1 MNTWLNVAESL
12 VAGLAGMGITIATA
26 FYLGRLSREYQTNAE
41 SNELNTRL
49 LKLLNEGN
57 IENCEKTRLIEQM
70 KRAGRKRREEVKAL
84 KKALKTK
91 KETAESG
98 DDLLLLVARELAESN
113 AEMLRKNTAMR
124 GALHEIAA
132 ECAKSRWQMKVF
144 RRILKKHGVKSNV

>member
-1 MNTWLNVAESL
+1 MNPWADTLFKVYAVCAPL
-12 VAGLAGMGITIATA
+12 VCYRLGKMSTRGEADDALAALVEVSMKAGRQM
-26 FYLGRLSREYQTNAE
+26 REIRDRDA
-41 SNELNTRL
+41 
-49 LKLLNEGN
+49 
-57 IENCEKTRLIEQM
+57 LIEQM
-70 KRAGRKRREEVKAL
+70 KVAGRKRREEVKAL